1 MRMRCEP
8 PPPTNPK
15 EEAAKP
21 FEYDQWTH
29 YLPAAELRDAVLD
42 ADKAPKAPPGL
53 VFGAFGPAA
62 GPSPLV
68 RVLRRNAGGAVGG
81 GAVMPGA
88 VAQEEEVASTKTR
101 LLTVPRIFSLG
112 IAANTAHA
120 TKPEIADT
128 LEGIDETLNLRD
140 VFDGL
145 GTAWEGT
152 DARFQLVGL
161 TAFYEQHYVCYCYSQ
176 ACRDTDPPPLSLSS
190 THRASLLSS
199 QGAGQWILYDDDTR
213 RLAGRDFDAV
223 KEKCVQGRLH
233 PQLLFYDRRPS

>member
-1 MRMRCEP
+1 MWL
-8 PPPTNPK
+8 T
-15 EEAAKP
+15 
-21 FEYDQWTH
+21 
-29 YLPAAELRDAVLD
+29 
-42 ADKAPKAPPGL
+42 
-53 VFGAFGPAA
+53 
-62 GPSPLV
+62 V
-68 RVLRRNAGGAVGG
+68 RVFLLLVGAARGGFMCNGR
-81 GAVMPGA
+81 
-88 VAQEEEVASTKTR
+88 TR

-176 ACRDTDPPPLSLSS
+176 
-190 THRASLLSS
+190 
-199 QGAGQWILYDDDTR
+199 GAGQWILYDDDTR

>member
-1 MRMRCEP
+1 MS
-8 PPPTNPK
+8 
-15 EEAAKP
+15 
-21 FEYDQWTH
+21 
-29 YLPAAELRDAVLD
+29 
-42 ADKAPKAPPGL
+42 KAPPASARSAL
-53 VFGAFGPAA
+53 A

-176 ACRDTDPPPLSLSS
+176 ARRHPAPPRPAAA
-190 THRASLLSS
+190 R
-199 QGAGQWILYDDDTR
+199 
-213 RLAGRDFDAV
+213 
-223 KEKCVQGRLH
+223 
-233 PQLLFYDRRPS
+233 RRPSAPPRSTTHLAPLSCARRARDSGFCTTTTRAASRAATSTP

>member
-176 ACRDTDPPPLSLSS
+176 ARPVIPPRPAPPPRAAAHPPLRAPRLTSPPLSRARRARDSGFCTTTTRAASRAAIS
-190 THRASLLSS
+190 T
-199 QGAGQWILYDDDTR
+199 
-213 RLAGRDFDAV
+213 
-223 KEKCVQGRLH
+223 
-233 PQLLFYDRRPS
+233 P

>member
-1 MRMRCEP
+1 M
-8 PPPTNPK
+8 
-15 EEAAKP
+15 
-21 FEYDQWTH
+21 
-29 YLPAAELRDAVLD
+29 
-42 ADKAPKAPPGL
+42 
-53 VFGAFGPAA
+53 
-62 GPSPLV
+62 
-68 RVLRRNAGGAVGG
+68 
-81 GAVMPGA
+81 
-88 VAQEEEVASTKTR
+88 
-101 LLTVPRIFSLG
+101 PRIFSLG

-176 ACRDTDPPPLSLSS
+176 ARRPAALPPPRPAAPTSPPRHSARSTTHLSPSVCV
-190 THRASLLSS
+190 